1 MNEELKKFDI
11 DINDIKES
19 NNLID
24 NIHEAIHQMSLTTMK
39 DRFEVILNN
48 NLIEFKEKATNY
60 RTIFGCK
67 ISYDN
72 LPKDISFIV
81 REDTE
86 PSYDKLQSNWNNLRE
101 FINDWIKDLENQ
113 RESIEGTDLFENH
126 TLVILDDIKT
136 RMNELEGKR

>member
-1 MNEELKKFDI
+1 MNLMRDELKQFNI

-24 NIHEAIHQMSLTTMK
+24 NIHEAIHQMSLVTMK

-60 RTIFGCK
+60 RTIFGCR

-72 LPKDISFIV
+72 LPKDVSFII

-86 PSYDKLQSNWNNLRE
+86 PSYEQLQSSWNNLRE
-101 FINDWIKDLENQ
+101 WLEKNYKESHDIWYVKIINK
-113 RESIEGTDLFENH
+113 
-126 TLVILDDIKT
+126 
-136 RMNELEGKR
+136 MNELEGKK